1 MTTRDP
7 VRPVRISGAAGLI
20 SAVPVLLGF
29 HPAESLVVLGM
40 RGRRRRLG
48 PAIRIDL
55 PAPDDLLPVVEYLA
69 DHAERQADRVAVFCY
84 SESCPC
90 PGGPRVAPRRLPRP
104 HLGVLDAILVR
115 SDHAEFLPD
124 DNGVTERADPA
135 ARRRRP
141 HPTGPDRGRR
151 AGRTPD
157 PAQPRG
163 THPRAWPHRPGPRRS
178 RPKAA
183 VQRAAAVLGKD
194 LVDAVDRA
202 GVLRR
207 AAERALQAAA
217 DEHRSTHRVSIG
229 TAARLT
235 LTVCDRWA
243 RDALVARV
251 VGSTPE
257 DWVPVLLDAVGR
269 VPADVSADLCSLLA
283 VAAYRSGDGALTQ
296 VTLDRCLGAEP
307 HHRFGRMLQEMLL
320 SGLAPEELEDLASPL
335 PAVAQPPS
343 EIQRTLAAIN
353 RAAGGSLR
361 PRPASRPAI
370 PVSSVGWARLTASR
384 NMTAR
389 RNTCD
394 QSGRSAYRV
403 SRAVSAPPQV
413 TASTTTT
420 AVAQLAGRQYGVMS
434 MTAGGAEPAN
444 STLPNRSPCTNWAGA
459 ATGRR
464 PAARSAYS
472 RAPCPSPSRS
482 SSRVLAP
489 GQPVRP
495 AVQVGPAVEQPRS
508 RHAGHGPV
516 QRVAGLDDVVVPRR
530 RPARDEPLRR
540 PARDHPAPVG
550 GPHRPGHP
558 DAVDPQLLH
567 RPGQPGRLGGV
578 LDRA

>member
-84 SESCPC
+84 SESSHA
-90 PGGPRVAPRRLPRP
+90 RVALELLLDACRDRY
-104 HLGVLDAILVR
+104 LGVLDAILVR

-124 DNGVTERADPA
+124 DNGMTSAPIPLPDDDDPTRRALTEA
-135 ARRRRP
+135 AVLAGHRILRSREELRSSVAP
-141 HPTGPDRGRR
+141 PTGT
-151 AGRTPD
+151 A
-157 PAQPRG
+157 AI
-163 THPRAWPHRPGPRRS
+163 AAE
-178 RPKAA
+178 AA

-207 AAERALQAAA
+207 AAECALQTAA
-217 DEHRSTHRVSIG
+217 DEHRTTHRVSIA

-243 RDALVARV
+243 RDALVALV
-251 VGSTPE
+251 VGSTPA
-257 DWVPVLLDAVGR
+257 DWVPVLLDAVVR

-296 VTLDRCLGAEP
+296 VTLDRCLEAEP

-320 SGLAPEELEDLASPL
+320 GGLAPEELEDLASPL

-361 PRPASRPAI
+361 PRPTSPPAI
-370 PVSSVGWARLTASR
+370 
-384 NMTAR
+384 
-389 RNTCD
+389 
-394 QSGRSAYRV
+394 
-403 SRAVSAPPQV
+403 
-413 TASTTTT
+413 
-420 AVAQLAGRQYGVMS
+420 
-434 MTAGGAEPAN
+434 
-444 STLPNRSPCTNWAGA
+444 
-459 ATGRR
+459 
-464 PAARSAYS
+464 
-472 RAPCPSPSRS
+472 RS
-482 SSRVLAP
+482 SSA
-489 GQPVRP
+489 
-495 AVQVGPAVEQPRS
+495 
-508 RHAGHGPV
+508 
-516 QRVAGLDDVVVPRR
+516 
-530 RPARDEPLRR
+530 
-540 PARDHPAPVG
+540 G
-550 GPHRPGHP
+550 GPGSPPAGT
-558 DAVDPQLLH
+558 
-567 RPGQPGRLGGV
+567 
-578 LDRA
+578 